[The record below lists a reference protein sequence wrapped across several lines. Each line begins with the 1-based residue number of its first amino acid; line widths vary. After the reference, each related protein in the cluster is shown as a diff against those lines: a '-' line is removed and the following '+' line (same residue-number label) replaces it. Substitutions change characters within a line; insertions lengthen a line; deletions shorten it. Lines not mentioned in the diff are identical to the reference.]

1 MRLKA
6 PILTATLVAASC
18 IAASAGERVYT
29 EIDNMQSGKIRLCG
43 TIKVEGEKENPLVTW
58 RCPSGPAGWP
68 VVMDSADA
76 RVQVTFG
83 RIVGPRGGAIDALG
97 GAFADPYHT
106 IEWRMNNGQPYAAIQ
121 RYLMD
126 GRQAITVHRLNP
138 DKTSCVAAVIAVEKG
153 RDANSE
159 AVRIADTR
167 VPTYRCD
174 KDDLITLGN
183 VVAAQQ

>member
-6 PILTATLVAASC
+6 PILTATLGAASC
-18 IAASAGERVYT
+18 VAASAGERVYT
-29 EIDNMQSGKIRLCG
+29 EIDNMQSGKIRLCR

-58 RCPSGPAGWP
+58 RCPSGPAGWS

-126 GRQAITVHRLNP
+126 GREAITVHRLNP

-159 AVRIADTR
+159 AVRIADTM

-183 VVAAQQ
+183 IVAAQQ

>member
-1 MRLKA
+1 
-6 PILTATLVAASC
+6 
-18 IAASAGERVYT
+18 
-29 EIDNMQSGKIRLCG
+29 MQSDKIRLCR

-106 IEWRMNNGQPYAAIQ
+106 IEHRMADEQWAALC
-121 RYLMD
+121 RNTALSD
-126 GRQAITVHRLNP
+126 GRQAGDHVHRLNP

-159 AVRIADTR
+159 AVRIADTM